1 MFQGG
6 FLPPRS
12 RHDCSSS
19 LHDCST
25 TSCASLYPPVVEK
38 GKQLVLPSPR
48 RVPPAIQK
56 RKHFIF
62 SQGARSRRDFRVL
75 EYPCTRIVPR
85 YYEQTVERTG
95 ASVPL
100 VLLAIVFS
108 QCSGG
113 PLFLGLDFIVRLGTL
128 QWSCRL
134 LAVIIRHGRSWF
146 LSANFVFSKTLARA
160 FGVLATD
167 RHKAES

>member
-1 MFQGG
+1 M
-6 FLPPRS
+6 L
-12 RHDCSSS
+12 
-19 LHDCST
+19 L
-25 TSCASLYPPVVEK
+25 
-38 GKQLVLPSPR
+38 LPSRLLHHLLRFALSPGR
-48 RVPPAIQK
+48 GERKAIGVALSPASAASHTKKKTLYFFSRGPESARFPDTRVP
-56 RKHFIF
+56 R
-62 SQGARSRRDFRVL
+62 
-75 EYPCTRIVPR
+75 YPCTRIVPR

-146 LSANFVFSKTLARA
+146 LSANFVFSKTLARYVSGA
-160 FGVLATD
+160 
-167 RHKAES
+167 KAPGTF